1 MKTCYFAI
9 FFWILTIGCQSPAA
23 WAGAEPSDASSTD
36 SVWDKARLRGVSFR
50 AIGQEPGWLLEITTG
65 IEILLVTDYGEN
77 RNSYPY
83 AEPRVRQDERRTEY
97 LLNDGDLVI
106 EIRDEPCMDS
116 MSGERFSV
124 SVKITTAQRTL
135 EGCGRMLQ

>member
-9 FFWILTIGCQSPAA
+9 FFWILTIGGQSLAA

-36 SVWDKARLRGVSFR
+36 SVCDKARLRGVSFR

-83 AEPRVRQDERRTEY
+83 AEPRVRQEERRTEY
-97 LLNDGDLVI
+97 LLNNGDLVI
-106 EIRDEPCMDS
+106 EIRDKPCMDS

-124 SVKITTAQRTL
+124 SVKITTVQRTL

>member
-1 MKTCYFAI
+1 MKTGYFAI
-9 FFWILTIGCQSPAA
+9 FFWILTLGGQLPAA
-23 WAGAEPSDASSTD
+23 WAGAEPFEASSTD
-36 SVWDKARLRGVSFR
+36 SVWDKARQRGVSLR
-50 AIGQEPGWLLEITTG
+50 AIGQEPGWLLEITKG

-83 AEPRVRQDERRTEY
+83 VEPRVHQEERRTVY

-106 EIRDEPCMDS
+106 EIREELCLDS
-116 MSGERFSV
+116 MSGERFSA
-124 SVKITTAQRTL
+124 SVKITTPQRTL